1 MYDVI
6 IIGAGPAGVMTAYEL
21 VQTNKNKK
29 ILLIEQGHSIKKRF
43 CPREKVGKCLNCMP
57 VCNITAGFSGAGAFS
72 DGKLN
77 SYHLSNTGTPGQMYF
92 GGNDG
97 GYFRKYY
104 DDEEIREVIRY
115 TDEIYLDFGAEPH
128 LEGLEY
134 EKEIRHLQAKAAE
147 SGLNLVT
154 FPIRHIGTEK
164 THELFNKIEDY
175 LLEHIDIKFDTKV
188 NNLIIENGICK
199 AVDVVSTYDENQK
212 EIIKGNHI
220 VLAVGREGANWLSGL
235 CDNHHIK
242 TSSGAIDIGIRYE
255 LPNEVMKDVNKYL
268 YEAKFIGRVAPFKDK
283 VRTFCQNPSGF
294 VSTEVYDNKIVLA
307 NGHSY
312 KNKKSNNT
320 NLAILESQN
329 FKTPFD
335 KPLEYGRNIAE
346 NLNQLGNGKLV
357 VQRLGDLLNGKRT
370 WDHELKNNSVVP
382 TLSDATAGDISFALG
397 YRTLTDIINTIKAI
411 DKVIP
416 GFANPDNLM
425 YGPEIKFYSNVVEI
439 DKNFETNI
447 HNLYCI
453 GDGGGLTTGLIMAS
467 ASGVQMARILK
478 NKLN

>member
-1 MYDVI
+1 MKYDVI
-6 IIGAGPAGVMTAYEL
+6 IIGAGPSGVMTAYEL
-21 VQTNKNKK
+21 SLKDPSKK
-29 ILLIEQGHSIKKRF
+29 VLLIEQGHSIKKRF
-43 CPREKVGKCLNCMP
+43 CPREKNGKCINCKP

-77 SYHLSNTGTPGQMYF
+77 SYHLSNTGIPGQMYL

-97 GYFRKYY
+97 GFFRKYY
-104 DDEEIREVIRY
+104 DDELIKDVIKY
-115 TDEIYLDFGAEPH
+115 TDGIYLDFGAEPR
-128 LEGLEY
+128 LEGLEH
-134 EKEIRHLQAKAAE
+134 EKEIRALQRKAVDA
-147 SGLNLVT
+147 GLNLVT

-164 THELFNKIEDY
+164 THELFSHIEDY
-175 LLEHIDIKFDTKV
+175 LLEHIDIMFDTKV
-188 NNLIIENGICK
+188 TDILYEDGKCTGVCIQN
-199 AVDVVSTYDENQK
+199 TYDENKK
-212 EIIKGNHI
+212 EKIYGSHTI
-220 VLAVGREGANWLSGL
+220 LAVGREGANWLSKI
-235 CDNHHIK
+235 CDIHQIK
-242 TSSGAIDIGIRYE
+242 TNSGAIDIGIRYE
-255 LPNEVMKDVNKYL
+255 LSDEVMADVNKYL

-320 NLAILESQN
+320 NLAILVSHN

-335 KPLEYGRNIAE
+335 RPLEYGRNIAE
-346 NLNQLGNGKLV
+346 NLNKLGNGKLV
-357 VQRLGDLLNGKRT
+357 VQRFGDLLNGKRT
-370 WDHELKNNSVVP
+370 WAHELENNSVVP
-382 TLSDATAGDISFALG
+382 TLTDATAGDISFALG

-416 GFANPDNLM
+416 GFAHPDNLM

-439 DKNFETNI
+439 NKDFETSI
-447 HNLYCI
+447 ANLYCI

-467 ASGVQMARILK
+467 ASGIQMARIISQK
-478 NKLN
+478 